1 MTSTTQAEELTDK
14 NLEAYITR
22 LVSEKGDDVS
32 LPVDALTNSF
42 GENLK
47 LMLAGGEMREYFEN
61 ACKLQ
66 GQDVDV
72 VLKKLDSLLPEVNAM
87 HKAIQQSQ
95 LEDEELSEPQ
105 GSTAVRLDIAN
116 WTPLLFATYD
126 GAIDDV
132 KAIVAQEGD
141 AAIHHALKSNGVTP
155 IFLASKYGH
164 FELVTYLVDHG
175 AKLDTAAADGFTSLH
190 TSARNG
196 HLEVVTYLV
205 DHGAAVDAITNEG
218 HTALH
223 LSALNGH
230 LEVVTLL
237 APLSSIDQATNDGS
251 TAFVLAALG
260 GHVDVLAFLVESGT
274 NDLATISDG
283 QTALHVAAAKG
294 HLSAVKFIL
303 GRHEYAAYESTCEV
317 SPLVVA
323 SRNGHLE
330 VVQFLVQDHGAKF
343 SSDGSVT
350 ELGIA
355 AYGGHV
361 ELVRFLIQAGASVE
375 ASTDDGT
382 TPLFAAI
389 MANNAHYLDVVEVLV
404 SLGGANLQ
412 AQLTTTGETV
422 LHYAAGA
429 GRLDATR
436 FLLGKGAAVDTTDAS
451 GATPLFLASQHG
463 KWAVVNALLTHG
475 ANVDVANAE
484 GTTPLIVAAEKG
496 DILIVKE
503 LLGKDAS
510 ISLQNKAGKTAR
522 DVALA
527 NKHAA
532 VVTAIDESQ
541 LTGPKLYQAVY
552 RNDIDAVRALLERGA
567 DPTWKTVAGKMPI
580 DIARG
585 DPAILALL
593 EERIAANNTAKPKGT
608 KETKR
613 PKAKENKCQI
623 M

>member
-61 ACKLQ
+61 ACNLQ

-72 VLKKLDSLLPEVNAM
+72 VLKKL
-87 HKAIQQSQ
+87 
-95 LEDEELSEPQ
+95 
-105 GSTAVRLDIAN
+105 AN

-141 AAIHHALKSNGVTP
+141 AAIHHALK
-155 IFLASKYGH
+155 
-164 FELVTYLVDHG
+164 
-175 AKLDTAAADGFTSLH
+175 
-190 TSARNG
+190 
-196 HLEVVTYLV
+196 
-205 DHGAAVDAITNEG
+205 
-218 HTALH
+218 
-223 LSALNGH
+223 
-230 LEVVTLL
+230 
-237 APLSSIDQATNDGS
+237 
-251 TAFVLAALG
+251 
-260 GHVDVLAFLVESGT
+260 
-274 NDLATISDG
+274 
-283 QTALHVAAAKG
+283 
-294 HLSAVKFIL
+294 
-303 GRHEYAAYESTCEV
+303 
-317 SPLVVA
+317 
-323 SRNGHLE
+323 
-330 VVQFLVQDHGAKF
+330 
-343 SSDGSVT
+343 
-350 ELGIA
+350 
-355 AYGGHV
+355 
-361 ELVRFLIQAGASVE
+361 
-375 ASTDDGT
+375 
-382 TPLFAAI
+382 
-389 MANNAHYLDVVEVLV
+389 
-404 SLGGANLQ
+404 
-412 AQLTTTGETV
+412 
-422 LHYAAGA
+422 
-429 GRLDATR
+429 
-436 FLLGKGAAVDTTDAS
+436 
-451 GATPLFLASQHG
+451 
-463 KWAVVNALLTHG
+463 
-475 ANVDVANAE
+475 AE

-608 KETKR
+608 KGTKR
-613 PKAKENKCQI
+613 PKAKEDKCQI